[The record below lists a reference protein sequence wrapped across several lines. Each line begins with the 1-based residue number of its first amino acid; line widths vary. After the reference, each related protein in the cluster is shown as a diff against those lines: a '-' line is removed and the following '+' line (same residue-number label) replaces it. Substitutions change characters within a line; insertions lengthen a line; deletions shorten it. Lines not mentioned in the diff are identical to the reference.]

1 MEDKR
6 TTPAIFPPARRWV
19 PLGWLLLFLFAG
31 LVFFPEL
38 PAAQK
43 AKPQSPLVEI
53 RGIRLRK
60 EGGQLN
66 LHFLLSGPA
75 RHRIVANPTKRVL
88 VVKFSNALPAFPN
101 DKRDFAF
108 NDPFVEGVSFER
120 IGDRESWAKV
130 KLRSP
135 HLVFHLV
142 SDPRK
147 DRVIIG
153 FKLAPAGDA
162 IVLTGLRLA
171 LRGKGSRLVLDLT
184 GLPKME
190 GEQDGPLFQIRLIGV
205 VPRLITPAQVKDR
218 NVAVL
223 ETVAQGRDTI
233 VRVKTLKK
241 GLQPQAK
248 AFPGPPRL
256 VIDFQPGV
264 ARIGRASIQP
274 APPALPDTGDT
285 PEGQLLKEWAK
296 KSPLLEANYRRALLE
311 FERRKYRSAYRLFLQ
326 VFDAI
331 PKEEFGVRALFRA
344 ADAQHELLVVIQAK
358 NFHGNIA
365 NYQSAIQ
372 FSVVQKRPKSDHI
385 ARALY
390 KIGRAYQH
398 MGIKFESN
406 VHYEILQKDF
416 PLNVPFTP
424 ESYYYQGL
432 NFIRLNQ
439 PEKAISALNT
449 FLGSNSAPEL
459 EGPALY
465 RLGDAYY
472 NLKRYPQAMAR
483 FNLALKLEPG
493 FPATRP
499 ELLFHMGET
508 YYESADFDQ
517 ARVFY
522 RALLERYPGKSFSK
536 LVGLRLGDFLREEG
550 KENEAIVIYRQVIR
564 NAPREV
570 RLRGKLRIA
579 NLLGNRP
586 EGRQLDEALRFYDEI
601 VAEGKGTVV
610 IQEALL
616 RKGLTLT
623 LHGRRQQAIDTFEK
637 LATDYPTGPYT
648 RDNLIK
654 SNIEE
659 NLRAM
664 ISNLYAREKYIDAL
678 RIYTKYQDKYFRGFR
693 FPFSQ
698 FLIGR
703 SYHQLGLYDEAIGMY
718 DTVLKGLYE
727 IVRNGGKAS
736 PLISMLEIQRAHSF
750 LEKDDLGAAETAL
763 LKFINGRKND
773 VYRID
778 AQVLLGKVHF
788 TQRRYQEARKSYHLI
803 LNEFQKTKDPKI
815 GESLAE
821 VHFELGQIN
830 KELGRTKDA
839 LDSFRKAVATFHHP
853 IQGPDV
859 PPFISKSHF
868 LAGDMLFDLNQNQE
882 AIEAYRQALKTY
894 PGHER
899 TPWARYQIG
908 LIHRRTGEDRKA
920 LEEFNKLLEL
930 AKAKPGELWVPLAR
944 ENQRDLVN
952 KLGYQDYLNQ

>member
-1 MEDKR
+1 M
-6 TTPAIFPPARRWV
+6 A
-19 PLGWLLLFLFAG
+19 WLLLFLLAG
-31 LVFFPEL
+31 LGMVPEL
-38 PAAQK
+38 PAAQE
-43 AKPQSPLVEI
+43 AKPQSSLVEI

-60 EGGQLN
+60 VGGQLN

-101 DKRDFAF
+101 DKREFAF
-108 NDPFVEGVSFER
+108 NDPFVEGVAFEQ
-120 IGDRESWAKV
+120 IGERESWAKI

-142 SDPRK
+142 ADPRK
-147 DRVIIG
+147 DRVIVG

-162 IVLTGLRLA
+162 TVLTGIRLA
-171 LRGKGSRLVLDLT
+171 RRGKGSRLVLDLT
-184 GLPKME
+184 GMPKIE
-190 GEQDGPLFQIRLIGV
+190 GEQDGLLFQIRLIGV

-223 ETVAQGRDTI
+223 ETVARGRDTI

-241 GLQPQAK
+241 GLQPKAK
-248 AFPGPPRL
+248 LFPGPPRL
-256 VIDFQPGV
+256 VIDFQPGAAKFGKSPFQPV
-264 ARIGRASIQP
+264 QP

-285 PEGQLLKEWAK
+285 PEGQLLKQWAK
-296 KSPLLEANYRRALLE
+296 KGPLLEANYRRGLLE
-311 FERRKYRSAYRLFLQ
+311 FERRRYRTAYRLFLQ

-344 ADAQHELLVVIQAK
+344 ADAQHELLVGIQAN
-358 NFHGNIA
+358 NFHGNIST
-365 NYQSAIQ
+365 YQSAIQ
-372 FSVVQKRPKSDHI
+372 FSVGQKRPKSDHI

-390 KIGRAYQH
+390 KIGRAYQY
-398 MGIKFESN
+398 MGFDFEAN

-424 ESYYYQGL
+424 ISHYYQGL
-432 NFIRLNQ
+432 NFIRLNK
-439 PEKAISALNT
+439 PEKAIAALNK
-449 FLGSNSAPEL
+449 FLQSNSAPEL
-459 EGPALY
+459 EGPALFL
-465 RLGDAYY
+465 LGDAYY
-472 NLKRYPQAMAR
+472 NLKQYPQAMAR
-483 FNLALKLEPG
+483 FNLAVKLDPG
-493 FPATRP
+493 FPTRRP

-508 YYESADFDQ
+508 YYENADFEQ

-522 RALLERYPGKSFSK
+522 RALLERHPNKSFSK

-550 KENEAIVIYRQVIR
+550 KENEAIAIYRQVIR

-586 EGRQLDEALRFYDEI
+586 EGRQLDEALRFFDEI
-601 VAEGKGTVV
+601 IAEGKGTVV

-623 LHGRRQQAIDTFEK
+623 LHGRHQEAIDTFEK
-637 LATDYPTGPYT
+637 LAADYPAGPYT

-654 SNIEE
+654 RNIEE

-664 ISNLYAREKYIDAL
+664 ISNLYAGKKYIFAL
-678 RIYTKYQDKYFRGFR
+678 RIYTKYQEKYFRDFR

-703 SYHQLGLYDEAIGMY
+703 SYHQLGLYDEAIGLY
-718 DTVLKGLYE
+718 DTVLKG
-727 IVRNGGKAS
+727 GKAG
-736 PLISMLEIQRAHSF
+736 PLASMLEIQKAHSL

-763 LKFINGRKND
+763 LDFIIKRKKD

-788 TQRRYQEARKSYHLI
+788 TQRRYQEARKSYQLI
-803 LNEFQKTKDPKI
+803 LDEFQKTKDAKI

-839 LDSFRKAVATFHHP
+839 LDSYRKSVATF
-853 IQGPDV
+853 
-859 PPFISKSHF
+859 
-868 LAGDMLFDLNQNQE
+868 
-882 AIEAYRQALKTY
+882 
-894 PGHER
+894 
-899 TPWARYQIG
+899 
-908 LIHRRTGEDRKA
+908 
-920 LEEFNKLLEL
+920 
-930 AKAKPGELWVPLAR
+930 
-944 ENQRDLVN
+944 
-952 KLGYQDYLNQ
+952 

>member
-6 TTPAIFPPARRWV
+6 KTPAIVSSARRWV
-19 PLGWLLLFLFAG
+19 PLVWLFLFLFAD
-31 LVFFPEL
+31 LAIVPEL
-38 PAAQK
+38 PAAQETK
-43 AKPQSPLVEI
+43 VQPPLVEI
-53 RGIRLRK
+53 RGIRLRQV
-60 EGGQLN
+60 GGQLN
-66 LHFLLSGPA
+66 LHFLLSGTA
-75 RHRIVANPTKRVL
+75 RHSIVANPTKRVL

-108 NDPFVEGVSFER
+108 NHPFVEGVSFER
-120 IGDRESWAKV
+120 IGERESWAKV
-130 KLRSP
+130 KLRTP
-135 HLVFHLV
+135 HLVFNLV
-142 SDPRK
+142 SDPRE
-147 DRVIIG
+147 DRVIVG
-153 FKLAPAGDA
+153 FKLAPAGDS
-162 IVLTGLRLA
+162 IVLTGIRLA
-171 LRGKGSRLVLDLT
+171 RRGKGSRLVLDLT
-184 GLPKME
+184 GLPKIE

-205 VPRLITPAQVKDR
+205 VPRLITPAQVRDR

-223 ETVAQGRDTI
+223 ETVALGKDTI
-233 VRVKTLKK
+233 VRVKTLRK

-256 VIDFQPGV
+256 VIDFQPGT
-264 ARIGRASIQP
+264 AKIGRYPFRPVQR
-274 APPALPDTGDT
+274 APPRLPDTGDT
-285 PEGQLLKEWAK
+285 PESQLLAQWAK
-296 KSPLLEANYRRALLE
+296 KAPLLEANYRRGLLE
-311 FERRKYRSAYRLFLQ
+311 YERRNFRRAYRLFLQ

-331 PKEEFGVRALFRA
+331 PKKEFGVRALFRA
-344 ADAQHELLVVIQAK
+344 ADAQHELLMAIQAK
-358 NFHGNIA
+358 NFHGNIS

-372 FSVVQKRPKSDHI
+372 FSVRQKRPKSDHI

-390 KIGRAYQH
+390 KIGRAYQL
-398 MGIKFESN
+398 MGFEFESN
-406 VHYEILQKDF
+406 VQYEILQKDF
-416 PLNVPFTP
+416 PLNIPFTP
-424 ESYYYQGL
+424 TSYYYQGL
-432 NFIRLNQ
+432 NFIRLKK

-449 FLGSNSAPEL
+449 FLQSNTAPEL

-465 RLGDAYY
+465 RLGDAFY
-472 NLKRYPQAMAR
+472 NLKQFPQAMAR
-483 FNLALKLEPG
+483 FNLARKLDPD
-493 FPATRP
+493 FPARRP

-508 YYESADFDQ
+508 YYENADFEQ
-517 ARVFY
+517 SRVFY
-522 RALLERYPGKSFSK
+522 RSLLERYPQKSFSK

-550 KENEAIVIYRQVIR
+550 KENEAIAIYRQVIR

-586 EGRQLDEALRFYDEI
+586 EGRELDESLRFFDEI
-601 VAEGKGTVV
+601 IAEGKGTVV

-623 LHGRRQQAIDTFEK
+623 LHGRHQEAIDTFEK
-637 LATDYPTGPYT
+637 LGADYPEGPFT

-664 ISNLYAREKYIDAL
+664 ISNLYAGKKYIEAL
-678 RIYTKYQDKYFRGFR
+678 KIYTKYQRKYFRDFR

-703 SYHQLGLYDEAIGMY
+703 SYHQLGLYDEAIGLY
-718 DTVLKGLYE
+718 DTVLKGE
-727 IVRNGGKAS
+727 KAG
-736 PLISMLEIQRAHSF
+736 PLASMLEIQKAHSY

-763 LKFINGRKND
+763 LKFINTRKDD

-778 AQVLLGKVHF
+778 AQVLLGRVHF
-788 TQRRYQEARKSYHLI
+788 TQRRYQEARKSYQLI
-803 LNEFQKTKDPKI
+803 LDEFQKTKDAKI

-821 VHFELGQIN
+821 VQFELGQVN
-830 KELGRTKDA
+830 KELGRTKEA
-839 LDSFRKAVATFHHP
+839 LDSYRNSVATFQHP
-853 IQGPDV
+853 IQGPNV
-859 PPFISKSHF
+859 PKFIPKAHF

-908 LIHRRTGEDRKA
+908 LIYRRTGEDRKA

-944 ENQRDLVN
+944 ENQRDLAN
-952 KLGYQDYLNQ
+952 KLGYQEYLNQ